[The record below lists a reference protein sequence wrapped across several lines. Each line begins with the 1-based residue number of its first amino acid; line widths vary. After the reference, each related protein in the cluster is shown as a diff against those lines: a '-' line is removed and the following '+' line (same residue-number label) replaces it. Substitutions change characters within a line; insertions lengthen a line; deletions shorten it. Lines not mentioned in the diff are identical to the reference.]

1 MMEKIIV
8 IPDEALMI
16 QVTSL
21 IDKVSTI
28 HYRAQDEN
36 YVSQKVLDYH
46 KHTTEDLW
54 WFKESDLLNGVS
66 DYSRPE
72 IMLILKLVENVTL
85 LRSLILASN
94 DENLKTT
101 TDPITDRILVIEV
114 SDLVSEG
121 YTTE

>member
-8 IPDEALMI
+8 IPDETLMI